1 MIKIKIMMMTMIMRL
16 GQNKLCERNTE
27 TYEKK
32 NNDQAN
38 YKQKVR

>member
-32 NNDQAN
+32 KIMIKLIINR
-38 YKQKVR
+38 K